1 MGEVG
6 TVYLNFG
13 LWGLSLIPAWF
24 VVKEIG
30 VTIGRL
36 KDSKEADEVSSA
48 EVAQGFDNKA
58 QS

>member
-13 LWGLSLIPAWF
+13 LWAISLLPAWF

-30 VTIGRL
+30 VTIGKIRDT
-36 KDSKEADEVSSA
+36 KDADEVSNT
-48 EVAQGFDNKA
+48 EIAQDHK
-58 QS
+58 S